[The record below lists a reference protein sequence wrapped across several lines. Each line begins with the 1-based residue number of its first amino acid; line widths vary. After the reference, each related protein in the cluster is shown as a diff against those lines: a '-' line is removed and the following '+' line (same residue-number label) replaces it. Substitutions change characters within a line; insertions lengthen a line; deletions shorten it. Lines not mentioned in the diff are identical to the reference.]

1 MGRGQV
7 TEGTSSLP
15 RGGLQLAA
23 LPWNMATNRKQE
35 QADVQG
41 IGGEQG

>member
-7 TEGTSSLP
+7 TEGQSALN
-15 RGGLQLAA
+15 RHALQLVA

-35 QADVQG
+35 QEDVQS